1 MNKNQKRKL
10 YESLMLSTSKVIK
23 KKLNEMATRSNKD
36 VLMQIKRLI
45 DNYADSNNV
54 SSIEI
59 KRALGTLSRKWD
71 VSSVNVSNSYN
82 SIQDFFKAITIKRLN
97 GLTGEIDKNDMR
109 YLTRYIKSHLSLSEY
124 NGDPDN
130 DYAVDM
136 VAGSNSDNISD
147 FLDESLSEI
156 VGLCITQPSTI
167 FGIKN
172 AHVQELYDIYDE
184 ADSEGE
190 SVYVLFYYLVYG
202 NSNTDL
208 YKVEGLMYD
217 IVDN

>member
-10 YESLMLSTSKVIK
+10 YESIMLSTSKVIK

-45 DNYADSNNV
+45 DNYAESNNV

-82 SIQDFFKAITIKRLN
+82 SIQDFFKSITIKRLN

-109 YLTRYIKSHLSLSEY
+109 YLTRYIKSHLSLGEY

-156 VGLCITQPSTI
+156 INLCITQPSTI

-190 SVYVLFYYLVYG
+190 ASYVLFHYLVYG
-202 NSNTDL
+202 NTNTDM
-208 YKVEGLMYD
+208 YEVESIMYD

>member
-10 YESLMLSTSKVIK
+10 YESIMLSTSKVIK

-45 DNYADSNNV
+45 DDYAESNNV

-109 YLTRYIKSHLSLSEY
+109 YLTRYIKSNLDLGY
-124 NGDPDN
+124 FAGDPDD
-130 DYAVDM
+130 DYGVDT
-136 VAGSNSDNISD
+136 VASSNTEIIYD
-147 FLDESLSEI
+147 FLKDSLSAI
-156 VGLCITQPSTI
+156 IKLCEAQPSTI
-167 FGIKN
+167 FGIN
-172 AHVQELYDIYDE
+172 NEHVQELYDIYDE

-190 SVYVLFYYLVYG
+190 ASYVLFHYLVYG
-202 NSNTDL
+202 NTNTDM
-208 YKVEGLMYD
+208 YEVESIMYD

>member
-10 YESLMLSTSKVIK
+10 YESIMLSTSKVIK

-45 DNYADSNNV
+45 DNYADSNDV

-82 SIQDFFKAITIKRLN
+82 SIKDFFKVITIKRLN

-109 YLTRYIKSHLSLSEY
+109 YLTRYIKSNLDLDY
-124 NGDPDN
+124 FAGDPDD
-130 DYAVDM
+130 DYGVDT
-136 VAGSNSDNISD
+136 VASSNTEIIYD
-147 FLDESLSEI
+147 FLKDSLSAI
-156 VGLCITQPSTI
+156 IKLCEAQPSTI
-167 FGIKN
+167 FGIN
-172 AHVQELYDIYDE
+172 NEHVQELYDIYNDCVSR
-184 ADSEGE
+184 DR
-190 SVYVLFYYLVYG
+190 VYVLFYYLVFGEY
-202 NSNTDL
+202 DEVDM
-208 YKVEGLMYD
+208 YPVEEFIYD
-217 IVDN
+217 IVD